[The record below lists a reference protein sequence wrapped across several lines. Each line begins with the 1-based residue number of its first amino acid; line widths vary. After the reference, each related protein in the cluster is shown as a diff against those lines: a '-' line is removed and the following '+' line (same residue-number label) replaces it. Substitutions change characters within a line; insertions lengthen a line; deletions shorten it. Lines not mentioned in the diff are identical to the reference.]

1 MKWTYSMIA
10 PSSPHERAARIACLI
25 IPRFSI
31 DVCLHRHRSLRDKP
45 IAVAQG
51 EQRRE
56 IVCASADAV
65 GVRGGM
71 TPKQA
76 RAACPNLAVIA
87 RDFAAERAAGEELL
101 DALET
106 CSPDVEGAAP
116 GLYFFDA
123 SGLPAGEAAALGAA
137 VALAGALGYTG
148 AAAASADGK
157 FAARCAA
164 LVAGA
169 GISVVPPG
177 GNAAFLAALPVS
189 LLPLAPGD
197 DERFDLLGLRT
208 LGSIAALPTAPLAAR
223 FGERARAYARLARGD
238 DRELLRPRRVQ
249 APYEERI
256 AFDGVVDRLEALFF
270 ALRGCIAAVATRLA
284 GAAQVCDRVDIVLE
298 LDTSS
303 SAPSAHSAMPAP
315 DGRTARVAAAPS
327 AHSAMPAPGT
337 RRSFG
342 MTKLRRSAPAA
353 LAASDAPAIG
363 IAGAAAGAAARHTAG
378 RLTRSGA
385 MDGESDEEAERLSE
399 LDASEEAS
407 PTCAARTSGAGIAE
421 CASGAATAVIA
432 VALAEPTASAATMFD
447 LARIALEARIG
458 QGAVTAVMARV
469 LPCADP
475 PPQMTLFDGASGSR
489 RAALAAT
496 LARLQAALDRNAIV
510 TMAPTPARSRLP
522 ERMQRAEPVTSPR
535 EFDRAASDVRS
546 RPAAS
551 EKPAAWAPALRLVDP
566 PKRIEP
572 PAAGAACAGP
582 FRLSECWWERPV
594 ERDYYQLASVSDG
607 LLLVFHD
614 LRDGQWY
621 VQGIFD

>member
-1 MKWTYSMIA
+1 MRSMIA
-10 PSSPHERAARIACLI
+10 PSSSHDRAARMACLI

-31 DVCLHRHRSLRDKP
+31 DVCLRRHPSLRDKP
-45 IAVAQG
+45 IAVAEG
-51 EQRRE
+51 AQRRE

-65 GVRGGM
+65 GVRAGM

-137 VALAGALGYTG
+137 VALADALGYAG
-148 AAAASADGK
+148 AAAATADGK

-169 GISVVPPG
+169 GVSVVPPG
-177 GNAAFLAALPVS
+177 GNAAFLAALPIS

-197 DERFDLLGLRT
+197 GERFDLLGLRT

-223 FGERARAYARLARGD
+223 FGERARAYARFARGD
-238 DRELLRPRRVQ
+238 DRESLRPRRVQ
-249 APYEERI
+249 EPYEERI

-298 LDTSS
+298 LDAAPNGRTACAGD
-303 SAPSAHSAMPAP
+303 APSAS
-315 DGRTARVAAAPS
+315 
-327 AHSAMPAPGT
+327 SAMPAPGT

-363 IAGAAAGAAARHTAG
+363 IAGTASGAAAWRATG

-385 MDGESDEEAERLSE
+385 MDGESDEEAERPSE
-399 LDASEEAS
+399 PDASEGAS
-407 PTCAARTSGAGIAE
+407 PAHAVRPF
-421 CASGAATAVIA
+421 GAA
-432 VALAEPTASAATMFD
+432 SSSRTMS
-447 LARIALEARIG
+447 
-458 QGAVTAVMARV
+458 T
-469 LPCADP
+469 
-475 PPQMTLFDGASGSR
+475 
-489 RAALAAT
+489 
-496 LARLQAALDRNAIV
+496 
-510 TMAPTPARSRLP
+510 RS
-522 ERMQRAEPVTSPR
+522 QT
-535 EFDRAASDVRS
+535 
-546 RPAAS
+546 
-551 EKPAAWAPALRLVDP
+551 
-566 PKRIEP
+566 
-572 PAAGAACAGP
+572 
-582 FRLSECWWERPV
+582 
-594 ERDYYQLASVSDG
+594 
-607 LLLVFHD
+607 
-614 LRDGQWY
+614 
-621 VQGIFD
+621 

>member
-1 MKWTYSMIA
+1 MKWMHSMIA
-10 PSSPHERAARIACLI
+10 PSSPHERTARIACLI

-31 DVCLHRHRSLRDKP
+31 DVCLHRHPSLRDKP

-56 IVCASADAV
+56 IVCASADAI

-87 RDFAAERAAGEELL
+87 RDYAAERAAGEELL

-123 SGLPAGEAAALGAA
+123 SGLPADEAASLGAA
-137 VALAGALGYTG
+137 VALAGAVGYTG
-148 AAAASADGK
+148 AAAAAADGK

-270 ALRGCIAAVATRLA
+270 ALRGCIAAVTTRLA
-284 GAAQVCDRVDIVLE
+284 GAAQICDRVDIVLE
-298 LDTSS
+298 LEDSTP
-303 SAPSAHSAMPAP
+303 AMPSPGTPAP
-315 DGRTARVAAAPS
+315 DGHTAYAGDAPSLASGSLSRSASSSLSPSMASLLVRRPVACRATAPDAAP
-327 AHSAMPAPGT
+327 AMPKAGASEAVRAAEVE
-337 RRSFG
+337 RRSLVIP
-342 MTKLRRSAPAA
+342 KLRRVP
-353 LAASDAPAIG
+353 
-363 IAGAAAGAAARHTAG
+363 
-378 RLTRSGA
+378 
-385 MDGESDEEAERLSE
+385 
-399 LDASEEAS
+399 
-407 PTCAARTSGAGIAE
+407 GAGIAE
-421 CASGAATAVIA
+421 CAEGASPAYAVPTSGAGGATTAVIA
-432 VALAEPTASAATMFD
+432 VALAEPTASAATIFD

-458 QGAVTAVMARV
+458 QGAVTAVIARV

-510 TMAPTPARSRLP
+510 TMAPTPTRSRLP

-535 EFDRAASDVRS
+535 EFDKAGSAVRS

-551 EKPAAWAPALRLVDP
+551 EKAAAWAPALRLVDP

-572 PAAGAACAGP
+572 PAVGAACAGP

-607 LLLVFHD
+607 LLLIFHD

-621 VQGIFD
+621 LQGIFD

>member
-1 MKWTYSMIA
+1 M
-10 PSSPHERAARIACLI
+10 ACLI

-31 DVCLHRHRSLRDKP
+31 DVCLHRHPSLRDKP
-45 IAVAQG
+45 VAVAEG

-56 IVCASADAV
+56 IVCASADAI

-123 SGLPAGEAAALGAA
+123 SGLPAGETAALGAA
-137 VALAGALGYTG
+137 VALAGALGYAG
-148 AAAASADGK
+148 AAAAAADGK

-169 GISVVPPG
+169 GVSVVPPG

-197 DERFDLLGLRT
+197 AERFDLLGLRT

-223 FGERARAYARLARGD
+223 FGERARAYARLARGA
-238 DRELLRPRRVQ
+238 DRESLRPRRVQ

-256 AFDGVVDRLEALFF
+256 AFDGLVDRLEALFF

-284 GAAQVCDRVDIVLE
+284 GAAQVCDHVDIILE
-298 LDTSS
+298 LEPTSVAS
-303 SAPSAHSAMPAP
+303 HSPMPAP
-315 DGRTARVAAAPS
+315 DSRTACAGDAPLLASGSLSRSTSSSLSPSMAPLLVRRPVARHAAAPD
-327 AHSAMPAPGT
+327 ATPAMPKAGASEAVRAAEVE
-337 RRSFG
+337 RRSLG
-342 MTKLRRSAPAA
+342 IPKLRRVP
-353 LAASDAPAIG
+353 
-363 IAGAAAGAAARHTAG
+363 
-378 RLTRSGA
+378 
-385 MDGESDEEAERLSE
+385 GE
-399 LDASEEAS
+399 
-407 PTCAARTSGAGIAE
+407 GIAE
-421 CASGAATAVIA
+421 CASGATTAVIA
-432 VALAEPTASAATMFD
+432 VALAEPTASAATIFD
-447 LARIALEARIG
+447 LARIALEARLG

-496 LARLQAALDRNAIV
+496 LARLQAALDRNAVV
-510 TMAPTPARSRLP
+510 TMSPTPTRSRLP

-535 EFDRAASDVRS
+535 EFDKAGSDVRS
-546 RPAAS
+546 RPAAP
-551 EKPAAWAPALRLVDP
+551 EKPAAWAPALRLVEP
-566 PKRIEP
+566 PKRIDA

>member
-1 MKWTYSMIA
+1 MKWTHSMIA

-31 DVCLHRHRSLRDKP
+31 DVCLHRHPSLRDKP

-56 IVCASADAV
+56 IVCASADAI

-87 RDFAAERAAGEELL
+87 RDYAAERAAGEELL

-123 SGLPAGEAAALGAA
+123 SGLPAGEAVALGAA
-137 VALAGALGYTG
+137 VALAGALGFTG
-148 AAAASADGK
+148 AAAAAADGK

-270 ALRGCIAAVATRLA
+270 ALRGCIAAVTTRLA

-298 LDTSS
+298 LDPDGRTACAGD
-303 SAPSAHSAMPAP
+303 APSAHSAMP
-315 DGRTARVAAAPS
+315 S
-327 AHSAMPAPGT
+327 PGT

-342 MTKLRRSAPAA
+342 MTTLRRSTSAA
-353 LAASDAPAIG
+353 LAASDAPAFG
-363 IAGAAAGAAARHTAG
+363 IAGAASGAAAGHATG
-378 RLTRSGA
+378 RLTRSEA
-385 MDGESDEEAERLSE
+385 MDGGSDEEAERLSE
-399 LDASEEAS
+399 LDASEGAS
-407 PTCAARTSGAGIAE
+407 PAHALRTSG
-421 CASGAATAVIA
+421 TAVIA
-432 VALAEPTASAATMFD
+432 VALAEPTASAATIFD

-510 TMAPTPARSRLP
+510 TMSPTPTRSRLP
-522 ERMQRAEPVTSPR
+522 EGMQRAEPVTSPR
-535 EFDRAASDVRS
+535 EFEKAGSAVRS
-546 RPAAS
+546 RPTAS

-572 PAAGAACAGP
+572 PAVGAACAGP

-607 LLLVFHD
+607 LLLIFHD

>member
-1 MKWTYSMIA
+1 MIA
-10 PSSPHERAARIACLI
+10 PSSPHDRAARIACLI
-25 IPRFSI
+25 IPRFSV
-31 DVCLHRHRSLRDKP
+31 DVCLRLHPTLRHKP
-45 IAVAQG
+45 VAVAEG
-51 EQRRE
+51 AQRRE
-56 IVCASADAV
+56 IACASADAI
-65 GVRGGM
+65 GVHAGM

-76 RAACPNLAVIA
+76 RAACHNLAVIA

-137 VALAGALGYTG
+137 VALADALGYAG
-148 AAAASADGK
+148 AVAAAADGK

-164 LVAGA
+164 LVAGV
-169 GISVVPPG
+169 GVSVVPPG
-177 GNAAFLAALPVS
+177 GNATFLAALPVS

-197 DERFDLLGLRT
+197 GERFDLLGLRT

-249 APYEERI
+249 TPYEERI
-256 AFDGVVDRLEALFF
+256 AFDGVVERLEALFF

-298 LDTSS
+298 LEDVVR
-303 SAPSAHSAMPAP
+303 PS
-315 DGRTARVAAAPS
+315 APS

-337 RRSFG
+337 PAPDVRMACAGDAPSLASGSLSRSASSSLSPSMAPLLVRRPVARHASAPDAVPAMPKAEASEAARAAGAERRSLVIP
-342 MTKLRRSAPAA
+342 KLRRVP
-353 LAASDAPAIG
+353 
-363 IAGAAAGAAARHTAG
+363 
-378 RLTRSGA
+378 
-385 MDGESDEEAERLSE
+385 
-399 LDASEEAS
+399 
-407 PTCAARTSGAGIAE
+407 GAGIAE
-421 CASGAATAVIA
+421 DADGADGARMPTAIIA
-432 VALAEPTASAATMFD
+432 VALAEPTASAATIFD

-458 QGAVTAVMARV
+458 QGAVTAVTARV

-475 PPQMTLFDGASGSR
+475 PPQLTLFDGGSGSR

-496 LARLQAALDRNAIV
+496 LARLQAALDRNAVV
-510 TMAPTPARSRLP
+510 TMSPTPTRSRLP

-535 EFDRAASDVRS
+535 EFDKAGSDVRLK
-546 RPAAS
+546 PAAS

-566 PKRIEP
+566 PKRIEQ

-594 ERDYYQLASVSDG
+594 ERDYYQLASISDG

>member
-1 MKWTYSMIA
+1 MIA
-10 PSSPHERAARIACLI
+10 PSSSHDRAARIACLI
-25 IPRFSI
+25 IPRFSV
-31 DVCLHRHRSLRDKP
+31 DVCLRLHPSLRDKP
-45 IAVAQG
+45 IAVAEG
-51 EQRRE
+51 AQRRE
-56 IVCASADAV
+56 IACASTDAV
-65 GVRGGM
+65 GVHAGM

-123 SGLPAGEAAALGAA
+123 NGLPAGEAAALGAA
-137 VALAGALGYTG
+137 VALADALGYAG
-148 AAAASADGK
+148 AVAAAADGK

-164 LVAGA
+164 LVAGI

-197 DERFDLLGLRT
+197 GERFDLLGLRT

-223 FGERARAYARLARGD
+223 FGERARAYARLARGA

-249 APYEERI
+249 EPYEERI
-256 AFDGVVDRLEALFF
+256 AFDGVIDRLEALFF

-298 LDTSS
+298 LDAASS
-303 SAPSAHSAMPAP
+303 AAPSAHSAPDSSPAMPAP
-315 DGRTARVAAAPS
+315 DGRTACAGDAPSLASRSLSRSASSSLSPSMAPLLVRRPVARHAAAPD
-327 AHSAMPAPGT
+327 
-337 RRSFG
+337 
-342 MTKLRRSAPAA
+342 
-353 LAASDAPAIG
+353 AASAVPK
-363 IAGAAAGAAARHTAG
+363 AGA
-378 RLTRSGA
+378 S
-385 MDGESDEEAERLSE
+385 EA
-399 LDASEEAS
+399 
-407 PTCAARTSGAGIAE
+407 
-421 CASGAATAVIA
+421 AVIA

-458 QGAVTAVMARV
+458 QGAVTSVMARV

-475 PPQMTLFDGASGSR
+475 PPQLTLFDGGSGSR

-496 LARLQAALDRNAIV
+496 LARLQAALQRDAVV
-510 TMAPTPARSRLP
+510 TMSPTPTRSRLP
-522 ERMQRAEPVTSPR
+522 ERMQRVEPVISPR
-535 EFDRAASDVRS
+535 EFDKAGSDARVKSAA
-546 RPAAS
+546 PA
-551 EKPAAWAPALRLVDP
+551 KPVAWAPALRLVDP

-572 PAAGAACAGP
+572 PATGAACAGP

-614 LRDGQWY
+614 LREGQWY

>member
-1 MKWTYSMIA
+1 MKWTRSMIA
-10 PSSPHERAARIACLI
+10 PSSPHDHTARIACLI

-31 DVCLHRHRSLRDKP
+31 DVCLRRHPSLRDKP
-45 IAVAQG
+45 VAVAEG

-65 GVRGGM
+65 GVRAGM

-87 RDFAAERAAGEELL
+87 RDFTAERAAGEELL

-137 VALAGALGYTG
+137 VALAGALGYAG
-148 AAAASADGK
+148 AAAAAADGK
-157 FAARCAA
+157 FAARGAA
-164 LVAGA
+164 LVAGV
-169 GISVVPPG
+169 GISVVPSG

-256 AFDGVVDRLEALFF
+256 AFDGVIERLEALFF

-298 LDTSS
+298 LEDS
-303 SAPSAHSAMPAP
+303 
-315 DGRTARVAAAPS
+315 RVSAAPS

-353 LAASDAPAIG
+353 LTASDAPAFG
-363 IAGAAAGAAARHTAG
+363 IAGAASGAAAWRATG
-378 RLTRSGA
+378 RLTRSEA
-385 MDGESDEEAERLSE
+385 MDGESDEEAERPSE
-399 LDASEEAS
+399 PDASERAS
-407 PTCAARTSGAGIAE
+407 PAHAMRTSGAGVAGDADGTQTSAI
-421 CASGAATAVIA
+421 IA
-432 VALAEPTASAATMFD
+432 VALAEPTASAATIFD

-458 QGAVTAVMARV
+458 QGAVTAVMVRV

-475 PPQMTLFDGASGSR
+475 PPQMTLFDGAGGSR

-510 TMAPTPARSRLP
+510 TMTPTPTRSRLP

-535 EFDRAASDVRS
+535 EFDKAGSDARS
-546 RPAAS
+546 RPAAW
-551 EKPAAWAPALRLVDP
+551 EKPATWAPALRLVDP

-594 ERDYYQLASVSDG
+594 ERDYFQLASVSDG

>member
-1 MKWTYSMIA
+1 MIA
-10 PSSPHERAARIACLI
+10 PSSSHDRAARIACLI
-25 IPRFSI
+25 IPRFSV
-31 DVCLHRHRSLRDKP
+31 DVCLRLHPSLRDKP
-45 IAVAQG
+45 IAVAEG
-51 EQRRE
+51 AQRRE
-56 IVCASADAV
+56 ITCASADAV
-65 GVRGGM
+65 GVHAGM

-123 SGLPAGEAAALGAA
+123 NGLPAGEAAALGAA
-137 VALAGALGYTG
+137 VALADALGYAG
-148 AAAASADGK
+148 AVAAAADGK

-164 LVAGA
+164 LVAGI

-197 DERFDLLGLRT
+197 GERFDLLGLRT

-223 FGERARAYARLARGD
+223 FGERARAYARLARGA
-238 DRELLRPRRVQ
+238 DRESLRPRRVQ
-249 APYEERI
+249 EPYEERI

-284 GAAQVCDRVDIVLE
+284 GAAQVCDHVDIVLE
-298 LDTSS
+298 LDPASS
-303 SAPSAHSAMPAP
+303 SAPSASSAMPSPGTPAP
-315 DGRTARVAAAPS
+315 DGRTACAGDAPSLASRSLSRSASSSLSPSMAPLLVRRPVARHAAAPD
-327 AHSAMPAPGT
+327 
-337 RRSFG
+337 
-342 MTKLRRSAPAA
+342 
-353 LAASDAPAIG
+353 AASAVPK
-363 IAGAAAGAAARHTAG
+363 AGASEAARAAGAER
-378 RLTRSGA
+378 RSLVTP
-385 MDGESDEEAERLSE
+385 MLRRVPGE
-399 LDASEEAS
+399 
-407 PTCAARTSGAGIAE
+407 GIAE
-421 CASGAATAVIA
+421 DADGIADEGRTAVIA

-447 LARIALEARIG
+447 LARIALEARVG
-458 QGAVTAVMARV
+458 QGAVTSVMARV

-475 PPQMTLFDGASGSR
+475 PPQLTLFDGSSGSR

-496 LARLQAALDRNAIV
+496 LARLQAALHRDAVV
-510 TMAPTPARSRLP
+510 TMSPTPTRSRLP

-535 EFDRAASDVRS
+535 EFDKAGSDARVKTVV
-546 RPAAS
+546 PA
-551 EKPAAWAPALRLVDP
+551 KPKAWAPALRLVDP

-572 PAAGAACAGP
+572 PATGAACAGP

-614 LRDGQWY
+614 LREGHWY

>member
-303 SAPSAHSAMPAP
+303 SAPS
-315 DGRTARVAAAPS
+315 
-327 AHSAMPAPGT
+327 
-337 RRSFG
+337 
-342 MTKLRRSAPAA
+342 
-353 LAASDAPAIG
+353 
-363 IAGAAAGAAARHTAG
+363 
-378 RLTRSGA
+378 
-385 MDGESDEEAERLSE
+385 
-399 LDASEEAS
+399 
-407 PTCAARTSGAGIAE
+407 GAGIAE

>member
-1 MKWTYSMIA
+1 MIA
-10 PSSPHERAARIACLI
+10 PSSSHDRAARIACLI
-25 IPRFSI
+25 IPRFSV
-31 DVCLHRHRSLRDKP
+31 DVCLRLHPSLRDKP
-45 IAVAQG
+45 IAVAEG
-51 EQRRE
+51 AQRRE
-56 IVCASADAV
+56 IACASADAV
-65 GVRGGM
+65 GVHAGM

-123 SGLPAGEAAALGAA
+123 NGLPAGEAAALGAA
-137 VALAGALGYTG
+137 VALADTLGYAG
-148 AAAASADGK
+148 AVAAAADGK

-164 LVAGA
+164 LVAGV

-197 DERFDLLGLRT
+197 GERFDLLGLRT

-249 APYEERI
+249 EPYEERI

-270 ALRGCIAAVATRLA
+270 ALRGCIAAVTTRLA

-298 LDTSS
+298 LDAARS
-303 SAPSAHSAMPAP
+303 SAPSAMPAPGTPAP
-315 DGRTARVAAAPS
+315 DGRTACAGDAPSLASRSLGRSTSSSLSPSVAPLLVRRPVARHAAAPD
-327 AHSAMPAPGT
+327 
-337 RRSFG
+337 
-342 MTKLRRSAPAA
+342 
-353 LAASDAPAIG
+353 AASAVPK
-363 IAGAAAGAAARHTAG
+363 AGA
-378 RLTRSGA
+378 S
-385 MDGESDEEAERLSE
+385 
-399 LDASEEAS
+399 
-407 PTCAARTSGAGIAE
+407 AARTV
-421 CASGAATAVIA
+421 VIA

-458 QGAVTAVMARV
+458 QGAVTSVMARV

-475 PPQMTLFDGASGSR
+475 PPQLTLFDGSSGSR

-496 LARLQAALDRNAIV
+496 LARLQAALYRDAVV
-510 TMAPTPARSRLP
+510 TMSPTPTRSRLP
-522 ERMQRAEPVTSPR
+522 ERMQRAEPVISPR
-535 EFDRAASDVRS
+535 EFDKAGSDVRLK
-546 RPAAS
+546 PAVS

-572 PAAGAACAGP
+572 PATGAACAGP

-594 ERDYYQLASVSDG
+594 ERDYYQLASISDG

-614 LRDGQWY
+614 LREGQWY